1 MSTNGMNCEL
11 VDQND
16 LDTRYLSG
24 SLSDEEAEAFEAHY
38 FGCERCWGLVQQ
50 GLAVQAAHES
60 AAPQAIRPSSPALPR
75 PSSTGPALR
84 PRAWWGLAA
93 AAAVVLTIVGV
104 RQLGPDRTTEVQQ
117 DVLRGGTA
125 EFVVTPVLKQGLV
138 TAAWPRIPEA
148 DVYRVRLYNPD
159 GTLAAGS
166 EIADTVISL
175 RVDSLPA
182 LRPGTEVFW
191 EVQAL
196 DRLRNPIARSDLTR
210 AVLPSS
216 SR

>member
-1 MSTNGMNCEL
+1 MSTNGVNCEL
-11 VDQND
+11 VDQGD
-16 LDTRYLSG
+16 LDTRYLAG
-24 SLSDEEAEAFEAHY
+24 TLTEEEAEGFEAHF

-50 GLAVQAAHES
+50 GLAVRAAHEPARAS
-60 AAPQAIRPSSPALPR
+60 SIARPGLH
-75 PSSTGPALR
+75 LR
-84 PRAWWGLAA
+84 LRWGLAA

-138 TAAWPRIPEA
+138 TAAWRRIPEA

-196 DRLRNPIARSDLTR
+196 DRLRNPIARSGLTR
-210 AVLPSS
+210 AVLPSP